1 MELLDRSID
10 HDSIEIIRQYV
21 DIDILFA
28 KKIYIISET
37 FIKRIDRLSDRNH
50 VRWLIDVLLVKT
62 WDLFDYYCDHKS
74 RAMLNMQWQIRNT
87 IGLLLL

>member
-50 VRWLIDVLLVKT
+50 VR
-62 WDLFDYYCDHKS
+62 
-74 RAMLNMQWQIRNT
+74 
-87 IGLLLL
+87 